1 MSSKQALR
9 EELLTKRHALSRDTI
24 ITNSLAIL
32 AHLKPMVQG
41 QLVGLYVPIQNE
53 IDVSLLFRDL
63 VALPSIEDGRLVF
76 RKYVEP
82 LVPGKFG
89 TMESTGDVC
98 EPMLIVVPGI
108 AFAKDG
114 ARLGYGQGYFDRYLT
129 PSMCKIGICMDEFL
143 VAELPIEAHD
153 VLMNKIIT
161 PSGVQE
167 ITPCIR

>member
-1 MSSKQALR
+1 MSSKQVLR
-9 EELLTKRHALSRDTI
+9 EEFLAKRHALSREAI

-32 AHLKPMVQG
+32 AHLKPMMRG

-53 IDVSLLFRDL
+53 IDVSLLFRNE
-63 VALPSIEDGRLVF
+63 VALPSIEEGHLVF

-89 TMESTGDVC
+89 TMESTGDIC
-98 EPMLIVVPGI
+98 EPTLIVVPGI

-114 ARLGYGQGYFDRYLT
+114 ARLGYGRGYFDRYLT
-129 PSMCKIGICMDEFL
+129 PSMCKVGICMDEFL
-143 VAELPIEAHD
+143 LTELPTETHD